1 MSESV
6 ALCPF
11 CSSAVDIELYNSMY
25 GCDTGCECVRFEVQ
39 CPTCKRTIYDTGD
52 FGSMDGQ
59 EDETEY
65 RERYMAEFA
74 AEVLRIKAA
83 KSS

>member
-1 MSESV
+1 MSEPV

-11 CSSAVDIELYNSMY
+11 CSSAVDIELYNGTY
-25 GCDTGCECVRFEVQ
+25 GCDTGCEYVQFTVQ
-39 CPTCKRTIYDTGD
+39 CPTCKRTIYDTGS
-52 FGSMDGQ
+52 FGSMDSQ